1 MRATSAARHSLT
13 AHRPNIKMPS
23 AAMSPSAIRK
33 PQRVMAR
40 RSSKTTAAATRSY
53 VFHRSVRSSPYRV
66 KRASAQVLHLEN
78 GWDVLDASGGAAVTG
93 IGHLSTRVE
102 QAMVKT
108 IRRGIAYAASTM
120 FTTDVTEDLARF
132 LINSTDGKMSKA
144 GFYASGMIVVY
155 NSWNIC

>member
-1 MRATSAARHSLT
+1 M
-13 AHRPNIKMPS
+13 
-23 AAMSPSAIRK
+23 
-33 PQRVMAR
+33 
-40 RSSKTTAAATRSY
+40 
-53 VFHRSVRSSPYRV
+53 
-66 KRASAQVLHLEN
+66 
-78 GWDVLDASGGAAVTG
+78 TG

-144 GFYASGMIVVY
+144 VFYASGMIVVY